1 MMTTPSIEVLIT
13 FISIQLN
20 KMIGFHTD
28 TTDTYAP
35 YFVSTNYLLRKRFS
49 APPEYLS
56 QIKQNEIQRI
66 TPQGFSTSDYR
77 PITAEKQLFE

>member
-28 TTDTYAP
+28 TTDTYAS
-35 YFVSTNYLLRKRFS
+35 YFASTNYLLKKCFS
-49 APPEYLS
+49 TPPEYLP
-56 QIKQNEIQRI
+56 QIK
-66 TPQGFSTSDYR
+66 
-77 PITAEKQLFE
+77 

>member
-28 TTDTYAP
+28 TTGTYAS
-35 YFVSTNYLLRKRFS
+35 YFVSTNN
-49 APPEYLS
+49 AVM
-56 QIKQNEIQRI
+56 NA
-66 TPQGFSTSDYR
+66 STLHN
-77 PITAEKQLFE
+77 PL